1 MKKSLVN
8 PVIHEIRSANP
19 QKPRFSAESTINSS
33 NKYQNSIDG
42 MAGVGYNRDSNKLRQ
57 LQQDASTI
65 ATGARPNPEKNEK
78 RFMGL
83 FGNDVFNEPQK
94 TMSSED
100 LQMRQNSEMLRH
112 GNTNRR
118 FGKSNSVKKS
128 SYENGIAGAGYS
140 GEIVVTPKKGRPY
153 KGQPNS
159 LPLVS
164 KRGKLNKTEGDLLD
178 SSNPKSGWDWETL
191 AIMAATLIG
200 SPLGVS
206 QIAQMIASGPGK
218 AALEGG
224 AKGGIKGAIKGTLQ
238 ALPYTDAYSIY
249 SLLENARD
257 AEIKEYAYNN
267 RGNFPA
273 VDYYPKFGN
282 TSGYVKNYDTFG
294 EAALNPYGM
303 IPHDWDLW
311 GAGKYISPFVR
322 SSVIGSGKVTVPKK
336 FKNKFEENAWRI
348 QQEHFPNQTI
358 NPIMNFSDLPL
369 HRQFEEQMWGRPVET
384 RRTPN
389 LDEIIRQA
397 IIQPSTGQMIFPKG
411 KDVNAWDLD
420 PRGELLN
427 VFGDVG
433 SNYGMAQGVLSDI
446 EGWTKNGERRKTNIY
461 REQPFNFFEDNSRQS
476 LKPYSTNP
484 YADFTQTSNDPRLL
498 HGYANWYEE
507 SMPSYEKTPF
517 YSEKTVNDYSFN
529 PEGGYKN
536 DMTSGREWMTGAR
549 LTHHGPYADVNQTA
563 IWTPEKTHPEK
574 LWDWYNSTF
583 NNNSTWN
590 NNQTQSNPTSTPTS
604 VQPANPTPTS
614 KWKSLPTPTS
624 TPVTKSLTANK
635 RKFEETKKSLNFTK
649 SLSSKQNKY
658 DTTLKNQIPSRNK
671 YLK

>member
-19 QKPRFSAESTINSS
+19 QKPRYAVENINNSS

-42 MAGVGYNRDSNKLRQ
+42 MAGIGYNRDSNKLRQ

-118 FGKSNSVKKS
+118 IGKSNSFKKS

-164 KRGKLNKTEGDLLD
+164 KRGKLNKAEGDPLTPSDPESFWDKAKKLGGILLELGL
-178 SSNPKSGWDWETL
+178 SPL
-191 AIMAATLIG
+191 AATQYLQGLEGKIG
-200 SPLGVS
+200 SKAGLKA
-206 QIAQMIASGPGK
+206 IAQAM
-218 AALEGG
+218 
-224 AKGGIKGAIKGTLQ
+224 
-238 ALPYTDAYSIY
+238 PYTDAYSVYDVI
-249 SLLENARD
+249 SNGIEAQS
-257 AEIKEYAYNN
+257 KEHAYNN
-267 RGNFPA
+267 SGNFPA

-282 TSGYVKNYDTFG
+282 SNGYVKNYDAFG

-303 IPHDWDLW
+303 IPHDWDIW

-348 QQEHFPNQTI
+348 QQEHFPNETI

-397 IIQPSTGQMIFPKG
+397 ILQPSTGQMIFPKG
-411 KDVNAWDLD
+411 KDVKAWDFD
-420 PRGELLN
+420 PRGEIMN

-433 SNYGMAQGVLSDI
+433 SNYAMSEGVLSDI
-446 EGWTKNGERRKTNIY
+446 EGWTKNGQRRKTNIY
-461 REQPFNFFEDNSRQS
+461 REQPFKGLDFPNPLQPFSTDDGNRQS
-476 LKPYSTNP
+476 LAPYSTNP
-484 YADFTQTSNDPRLL
+484 YTNFTQTRNSAKMIQGPLTYYSKYKGLSEND
-498 HGYANWYEE
+498 
-507 SMPSYEKTPF
+507 PF
-517 YSEKTVNDYSFN
+517 YSEKTVNDYSFE

-549 LTHHGPYADVNQTA
+549 LTQYGPYADVNQTA
-563 IWTPEKTHPEK
+563 IWTPEKTYSEK
-574 LWDWYNSTF
+574 LSDWYNSTF
-583 NNNSTWN
+583 NNKK
-590 NNQTQSNPTSTPTS
+590 TQYNPKTPNAPVQPT
-604 VQPANPTPTS
+604 QPANPTPTS
-614 KWKSLPTPTS
+614 KWKSLPTPTL
-624 TPVTKSLTANK
+624 TPTVVKSLTANK
-635 RKFEETKKSLNFTK
+635 RKFEESKKSLNFTK
-649 SLSSKQNKY
+649 SLSSEQNKY
-658 DTTLKNQIPSRNK
+658 DTTSKNQIPSRNK